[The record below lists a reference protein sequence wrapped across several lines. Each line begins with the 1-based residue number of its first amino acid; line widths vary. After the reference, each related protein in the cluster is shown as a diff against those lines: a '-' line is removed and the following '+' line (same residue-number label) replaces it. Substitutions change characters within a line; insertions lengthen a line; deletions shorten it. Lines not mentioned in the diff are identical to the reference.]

1 MPKISVINWQK
12 KEVRTLDLDAAVFDF
27 PMKGHLVYEAVCAH
41 RAGGRRGTHKIKNRV
56 EVSGGTHK
64 LWRQKGTGRARVG
77 DNRSPLWRHGGTV
90 HGPTPRDYSWN
101 FPKRKRRTALKCALS
116 EKLREGKL
124 VCVEGFNLES
134 HRTRE
139 LEESLRKGLGLE
151 HRTLLM
157 PLEEE
162 RNLSLAAGN
171 NPRLRVVRA
180 LGVSVVD
187 LLGHDTVV
195 VSEDAIKKLGEVLAR

>member
-1 MPKISVINWQK
+1 MPKISVLNWKNK
-12 KEVRTLDLDAAVFDF
+12 KIRTLDLDAAVFDL

-41 RAGGRRGTHKIKNRV
+41 RAGGRRGTHKVKNRV
-56 EVSGGTHK
+56 EVSGGSRK
-64 LWRQKGTGRARVG
+64 VWRQKGTGRARVG

-90 HGPTPRDYSWN
+90 HGPRPRDYSWN
-101 FPKRKRRTALKCALS
+101 FPKRMRRNALKCALS
-116 EKLREGKL
+116 DKLREGKL
-124 VCVEGFNLES
+124 VCIEAFDLGS

-139 LEESLRKGLGLE
+139 LEESLGSGLGLKD
-151 HRTLLM
+151 RTLLM
-157 PLEEE
+157 PLEDE
-162 RNLSLAAGN
+162 RNLVLAAGN

-195 VSEDAIKKLGEVLAR
+195 ISEDAIKQLGEMLAR